1 MNTGTGSLSLLQRI
15 LLRQESNRGLMFP
28 GWATPEPGPV
38 VCILPSPS
46 GIPTHTVWGS
56 LLLDT
61 WTLRTLHWVSVALT
75 VATLHWRFPS
85 DARIFSI
92 GETPWM
98 SGRCLKCFGVFPL
111 KASTAYTKPSQKL
124 CQTCSTQPATVKSF
138 HSYSPKDFPAHLFPH
153 AWYSHTFC
161 PS

>member
-1 MNTGTGSLSLLQRI
+1 MNTGTGSLSLLQWI
-15 LLRQESNRGLMFP
+15 LPRQESNRALMPP

-56 LLLDT
+56 PLLDT
-61 WTLRTLHWVSVALT
+61 WTLRTLHWVSAALT
-75 VATLHWRFPS
+75 AATLHWRLPS
-85 DARIFSI
+85 DARSFST

-98 SGRCLKCFGVFPL
+98 AGRCLKRFGVFPL
-111 KASTAYTKPSQKL
+111 KASTAYTEPSQKL
-124 CQTCSTQPATVKSF
+124 CQTCSTQPATEKSF
-138 HSYSPKDFPAHLFPH
+138 PYSPKDFPAHLFPH
-153 AWYSHTFC
+153 AWYSRTFC